1 MDTKLY
7 RIISKRSKEVGID
20 VNKGEEIWKALG
32 FFVKD
37 IIKSADMENTDT
49 FKSVFIKDLGT
60 VYPNR
65 KFIEREKKE
74 RAKKNEDI

>member
-7 RIISKRSKEVGID
+7 RIISKRSKETGVD

-37 IIKSADMENTDT
+37 IIKSAELEDT
-49 FKSVFIKDLGT
+49 ESFKSVFIKDLGT

-65 KFIEREKKE
+65 KYIERFKKE
-74 RAKKNEDI
+74 KENKDENI